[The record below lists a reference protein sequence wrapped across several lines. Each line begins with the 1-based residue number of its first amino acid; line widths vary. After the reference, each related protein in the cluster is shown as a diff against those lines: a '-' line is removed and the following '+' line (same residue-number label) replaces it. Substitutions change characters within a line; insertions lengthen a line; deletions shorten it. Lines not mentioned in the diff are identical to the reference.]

1 MKIKGYEKYEKR
13 EYRFERIATRR
24 TREIIK
30 KIRLLGNCSN
40 KSFYKYEQGQIEK
53 IFERIGKELR
63 MAQARF
69 NYSGGDKKFKL

>member
-24 TREIIK
+24 TQEIIN

-40 KSFYKYEQGQIEK
+40 RSFYKYEQRQIEK
-53 IFERIGKELR
+53 IFDAINKELR
-63 MAQARF
+63 TAHARF
-69 NYSGGDKKFKL
+69 IYTKEEKKFKL